1 MSENDLWTSADA
13 QNLRLKA
20 ERLNS
25 AANELLD
32 AADEVEERVDAHV
45 RSREVLKFEQGRE
58 YEAVKTALTHYE
70 EVLHSV
76 EAMVSRVKQAAET
89 LRETELQSEDHH

>member
-1 MSENDLWTSADA
+1 MSEESLWTSANA
-13 QNLRLKA
+13 QSLRLKA

-25 AANELLD
+25 AVDELLD

-45 RSREVLKFEQGRE
+45 RSKERLKFMEGRE
-58 YEAVKTALTHYE
+58 YEAVKTALTHFE

-76 EAMVSRVKQAAET
+76 EAMLSRVKEASET
-89 LRETELQSEDHH
+89 LRETERESEDHH